1 MDDKKYDGP
10 NWMTTILAHKDEFN
24 KNEKGRIEKAIRMY
38 RGDPWTK
45 DQKSSSLQM
54 VSFNILFAIVE
65 SATSATVPNNLEF
78 TVYEKPETPSNDAEK
93 WLARAGRRG
102 DWNGE
107 ACLSMVDAM
116 LTGRSILK
124 TVPNEAT
131 GFPSIVAVSPQR
143 IFFDLAVRRTSD
155 IQYFIEFAPM
165 RLDTFKAR
173 LKKRGNKA
181 PIYTLPNDIKDV
193 KALATLYPDWLNEA
207 ANKTEGTDWV
217 PVWEVVDVGRGV
229 VTHWLDGQEK
239 QPLCEWSGEDFYNPY
254 TLYNLNL
261 NAVDCRGL
269 SEVSLVED
277 TVAAINRILVYW
289 AEIVRK
295 QVPITAYDSS
305 RTTEAEM
312 ANMGRATPSSF
323 VGINT
328 NGAPP
333 SSVIQNIETARVP
346 PDLTI
351 FMAKLEQVVSYVTGI
366 SDMQRGQVV
375 GAKTATELAVIE
387 AANKTRLQHRI
398 DRFNAAWE
406 DAARKALF
414 LGRRGG
420 FKWLPEPYDVEMIAY
435 SPLQKN
441 REVLRERFLNALQII
456 GTRPDSFNF
465 DEIDKLLVEVF
476 DLPLS
481 VLLTPEQ
488 KAGRAQAAAPPPP
501 ATAPVPIEEAPPP
514 VTPGT
519 AELPGNA
526 TALLEAAGAQEPTP

>member
-1 MDDKKYDGP
+1 MEQTWDGP
-10 NWMTTILAHKDEFN
+10 NWMERILAHKAEFQN
-24 KNEKGRIEKAIRMY
+24 GEKGRIEKAIRMY
-38 RGDPWTK
+38 RGDPWTQQ
-45 DQKSSSLQM
+45 QKSSSLQM
-54 VSFNILFAIVE
+54 VSFNILFAIIE

-78 TVYEKPETPSNDAEK
+78 TVFEKPETPSNDAEK
-93 WLARAGRRG
+93 WLMRAGRRG

-116 LTGRSILK
+116 LTGRSVLK
-124 TVPNEAT
+124 TVPNEVT
-131 GFPSIVAVSPQR
+131 GYPTVVAVSPQR
-143 IFFDLAVRRTSD
+143 IFFDLAVRRPSD

-165 RLDTFKAR
+165 RLDVFKAK
-173 LKKRGNKA
+173 LKKGRNGKSV
-181 PIYTLPNDIKDV
+181 YTLPDGIKDV
-193 KALATLYPDWLNEA
+193 KSLATLYPDWLNTS

-217 PVWEVVDVGRGV
+217 PVWEVVDVARGV
-229 VTHWLDGQEK
+229 VSHWLDGQEK
-239 QPLCEWSGEDFYNPY
+239 APLCQWGGEDFYNPY

-269 SEVSLVED
+269 SEVALVED

-305 RTTEAEM
+305 RTTEGEM
-312 ANMGRATPSSF
+312 ANMARATPSSF

-351 FMAKLEQVVSYVTGI
+351 FMSKLEQIVSYVTGI

-414 LGRRGG
+414 LGRRGTAK
-420 FKWLPEPYDVEMIAY
+420 FLPEPYDVNMIAY

-456 GTRPDSFNF
+456 GTRPQSFNF

-476 DLPLS
+476 DLPMS

-488 KAGRAQAAAPPPP
+488 KAQAAQAAAPPPPP
-501 ATAPVPIEEAPPP
+501 ATAPVPVEEAPAVPGPDAAALPP
-514 VTPGT
+514 
-519 AELPGNA
+519 NA
-526 TALLEAAGAQEPTP
+526 TTLLEASGAQEPA

>member
-1 MDDKKYDGP
+1 MERYEGP
-10 NWMTTILAHKDEFN
+10 DWMTIILAHKEEFK
-24 KNEKGRIEKAIRMY
+24 KNERGKFEKAIRMY
-38 RGDPWTK
+38 RGDPWTA

-78 TVYEKPETPSNDAEK
+78 TVYEAPETPSNDAEK
-93 WLARAGRRG
+93 WLERAGRRG

-116 LTGRSILK
+116 LTGRSVLK
-124 TVPNEAT
+124 TTPDEAT
-131 GFPSIVAVSPQR
+131 GYPSIVAVNPQR
-143 IFFDLAVRRTSD
+143 IFFDLAVRRTRD
-155 IQYFIEFAPM
+155 IQYYIEFAPM
-165 RLDTFKAR
+165 RLETFKAK
-173 LKKRGNKA
+173 LKKRGNRPPVYA
-181 PIYTLPNDIKDV
+181 LPEDIRDV
-193 KALATLYPDWLNEA
+193 KSLATLYPDWLNEA

-217 PVWEVVDVGRGV
+217 PVWEVVDVGRKE
-229 VTHWLDGQEK
+229 VTHWLDGQNK
-239 QPLCEWSGEDFYNPY
+239 APLCKWTGEDFYNPY

-277 TVAAINRILVYW
+277 TVAAINRILVYA

-305 RTTEAEM
+305 RTTETEM

-323 VGINT
+323 VGVNT

-346 PDLTI
+346 PDLMP
-351 FMAKLEQVVSYVTGI
+351 FMAKLEQIVSYVSGI

-406 DAARKALF
+406 DAARKVLY
-414 LGRRGG
+414 LGRVGG
-420 FKWLPEPYDVEMIAY
+420 AKFLPEPYDVSMIAY

-456 GTRPDSFNF
+456 GTRPESFNF
-465 DEIDKLLVEVF
+465 EEIDKLLVEVF

-488 KAGRAQAAAPPPP
+488 KAERAQAAAPPQP
-501 ATAPVPIEEAPPP
+501 ATAPVPVEEAPPP
-514 VTPGT
+514 ATPGT
-519 AELPGNA
+519 ADLPPGA
-526 TALLEAAGAQEPTP
+526 TQLLEAAGAQEPTP